1 LLRELTNTNTSQQKI
16 SAESMASTSTE
27 NVAVKLL
34 QIIKAPSIYV
44 QT

>member
-27 NVAVKLL
+27 NVAVTINADNKS
-34 QIIKAPSIYV
+34 P
-44 QT
+44 